1 MSTDLKSRIGTAWA
15 AAWNH
20 GDTEALDQLLAPGYV
35 RHGRTAQT
43 REDLKAGIAA
53 CRAALP
59 DLRTVVDDCLVAD
72 DRAATRWHSSGTH
85 TGPLLEVPAT
95 GRQVTVSGATFS
107 RVENG
112 LITEE
117 WVTWD
122 PRQMLQ
128 ALGIITLDSG
138 FEDGSRLEATTA

>member
-1 MSTDLKSRIGTAWA
+1 MSTDLKSRIEAAWA

-53 CRAALP
+53 CRTALP
-59 DLRTVVDDCLVAD
+59 DLRTVIDDCLVAD
-72 DRAATRWHSSGTH
+72 GRAATRWHSSGTH
-85 TGPLLEVPAT
+85 TGPLLDVPAT
-95 GRQVTVSGATFS
+95 GRRVTVSGATFS

-128 ALGIITLDSG
+128 ALGIITLDSA
-138 FEDGSRLEATTA
+138 FEQNSRLEATTA